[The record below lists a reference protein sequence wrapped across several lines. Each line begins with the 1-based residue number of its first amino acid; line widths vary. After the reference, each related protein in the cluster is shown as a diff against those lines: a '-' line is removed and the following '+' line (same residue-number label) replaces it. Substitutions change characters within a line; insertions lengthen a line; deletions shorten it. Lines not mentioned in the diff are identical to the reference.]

1 MKAKTT
7 EEIKSKPVNLRS
19 ERNLE
24 GIPGKTGRK
33 GLIATNMKLI

>member
-1 MKAKTT
+1 MKAKTI

-24 GIPGKTGRK
+24 DIPGKTGRK
-33 GLIATNMKLI
+33 RLIATNMQ

>member
-1 MKAKTT
+1 MKAKTIK
-7 EEIKSKPVNLRS
+7 EIKSKPVNLRS

-33 GLIATNMKLI
+33 GLITTNI